1 MRSMRRGTWCS
12 PPHFFWLEENVV
24 KADVGTVPT
33 VFKDIITRMAKLT
46 EEEIQAIR
54 EANDTHYVSTPGAR
68 NCVSHRLSV
77 ETLLSMVRQ
86 EITGN
91 YSHML
96 GPVQFAEDSL
106 WGFIREEVALQKE
119 QLKNL
124 HSKHEATVDTKRVLE
139 MMAKSKGVMRSI
151 KKIDNPREL
160 AGLLEA
166 LIDASGVADKNAVLQ
181 TLTKVQG
188 HEKKG

>member
-1 MRSMRRGTWCS
+1 MNGMRRGTWCS
-12 PPHFFWLEENVV
+12 PPHFFWPEEIVAKMV
-24 KADVGTVPT
+24 AGIAPT
-33 VFKDIITRMAKLT
+33 GLKDIITRMTKLT

-54 EANDTHYVSTPGAR
+54 EANDAHYISIPGAR
-68 NCVSHRLSV
+68 NCATHRLRV
-77 ETLLSMVRQ
+77 DTLRSMVQQ

-91 YSHML
+91 YRHML
-96 GPVQFAEDSL
+96 GPIQFAEDSL
-106 WGFIREEVALQKE
+106 WGFIREEVALHKE

-124 HSKHEATVDTKRVLE
+124 HSKHEATVDTKRGLE

-181 TLTKVQG
+181 ALTKVQG

>member
-1 MRSMRRGTWCS
+1 MRRGTWCS
-12 PPHFFWLEENVV
+12 PPRFFWLEENVV
-24 KADVGTVPT
+24 KAGVGTAPT
-33 VFKDIITRMAKLT
+33 VFEDIITRMAKLT

-54 EANDTHYVSTPGAR
+54 EANDAHYISIPGAL
-68 NCVSHRLSV
+68 NCATHRLSAD
-77 ETLLSMVRQ
+77 TLRSMIQQ

-91 YSHML
+91 YRHML
-96 GPVQFAEDSL
+96 GPIQFAEDSL
-106 WGFIREEVALQKE
+106 WGFIREAVALQKE

-124 HSKHEATVDTKRVLE
+124 HSKHEATVDSKRVLE
-139 MMAKSKGVMRSI
+139 MMAKSKGVMQSI

-181 TLTKVQG
+181 ALTKVQG